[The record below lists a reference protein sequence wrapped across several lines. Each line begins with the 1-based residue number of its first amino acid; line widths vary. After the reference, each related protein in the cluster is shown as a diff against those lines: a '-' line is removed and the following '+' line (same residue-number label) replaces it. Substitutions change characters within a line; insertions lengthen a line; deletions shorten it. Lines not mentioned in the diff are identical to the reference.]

1 MRCWL
6 LGERRHSMIN
16 FTIFDLYD
24 GATATFYE
32 MVVRTDTIVSL
43 TERNHNFGRM
53 SYNKVHWEVARLT
66 LSTGAEHDV
75 LVKDNLNF
83 TSPEIVRHYLLAI
96 NNNEFMNEN
105 NKQNSK

>member
-1 MRCWL
+1 
-6 LGERRHSMIN
+6 MIH
-16 FTIFDLYD
+16 FTIFQLYD

-53 SYNKVHWEVARLT
+53 AYNRVTWEVARLT

-75 LVKDNLNF
+75 LVQDNLNF
-83 TSPEIVRHYLLAI
+83 SSSEIVKFYLDEMGGEI
-96 NNNEFMNEN
+96 K
-105 NKQNSK
+105 KQTK